1 MNQQIFLDFIKPY
14 AALIESELEQL
25 RLPEKPVSLYEP
37 QRYILSGA
45 GKRIRPILSLMGCG
59 LCGEEIEKAIPS
71 ALAVE
76 LVHNFTLIHDD
87 IMDQAEVRRGQ
98 PTVHIRWDQSTGI
111 LSGDSL
117 FVQAILQLQKLSPD
131 IDYRL
136 ANKIFLEG
144 INHVCEGQALDM
156 EFEKRVN
163 VSTEEYLEMIRGKT
177 AALLSASLQLG
188 GVAAKASK
196 EQLNSLKQLGESLG
210 LAFQVQDDLMDIIA
224 DPEKFGKKQGG
235 DISEGKKTFLMVKT
249 LESCKPD
256 ERIWLTGLLENRP
269 LQSNDVQDVLALYRK
284 YNVTKS
290 AESLLKAYYEKALNT
305 LNRFGDSNYKQDL
318 QQLINYLKSRDS

>member
-1 MNQQIFLDFIKPY
+1 MDFIKPY

-25 RLPEKPVSLYEP
+25 NLPEKPASLYEP
-37 QRYILSGA
+37 QRYILSGT

-59 LCGEEIEKAIPS
+59 LCGEEIEKAIPA

-98 PTVHIRWDQSTGI
+98 PTVHLRWDSSTAI

-117 FVQAILQLQKLSPD
+117 FVQAILQLQDLSPD
-131 IDYRL
+131 VDYKL

-144 INHVCEGQALDM
+144 INHVCEGQALDL
-156 EFEKRVN
+156 EFEKRMD
-163 VSTEEYLEMIRGKT
+163 VSTDEYLEMIGGKT

-188 GVAAKASK
+188 GVAANASD
-196 EQLNSLKQLGESLG
+196 EQLKNLQQLGESLG
-210 LAFQVQDDLMDIIA
+210 LAFQVQDDLMDVTA

-249 LESCKPD
+249 LESCTAD
-256 ERIWLTGLLENRP
+256 ERKWLTELLKNRP
-269 LQSNDVQDVLALYRK
+269 LQSEDVQSVLKLYEK
-284 YNVTKS
+284 YNVTES
-290 AESLLKAYYEKALNT
+290 AESILKRYYEKAIENLNQ
-305 LNRFGDSNYKQDL
+305 FGDSNYKQDL
-318 QQLINYLKSRDS
+318 QQLINYLKRRDS

>member
-1 MNQQIFLDFIKPY
+1 LDFIKPY

-25 RLPEKPVSLYEP
+25 NLPEKPISLYEP

-59 LCGEEIEKAIPS
+59 LCGEEIDKAVPA

-98 PTVHIRWDQSTGI
+98 PTVHHRWDPSTAI
-111 LSGDSL
+111 LSGDGL
-117 FVQAILQLQKLSPD
+117 FVQAILQLQRLSSD
-131 IDYRL
+131 IDYKL

-156 EFEKRVN
+156 EFEKRVD
-163 VSTEEYLEMIRGKT
+163 VSTGEYLEMISGKT

-188 GVAAKASK
+188 GVAAKASEEK
-196 EQLNSLKQLGESLG
+196 LESLRQLGESLG
-210 LAFQVQDDLMDIIA
+210 LAFQVQDDLMDVTA

-256 ERIWLTGLLENRP
+256 ERKWLTDLLNDRP
-269 LQSNDVQDVLALYRK
+269 LQSKDVQSVLALYEK
-284 YNVTKS
+284 YNVTES
-290 AESLLKAYYEKALNT
+290 AESLLKTYYEKAIDNLNQ
-305 LNRFGDSNYKQDL
+305 FGDSNYKQDL
-318 QQLINYLKSRDS
+318 QQLINYLKRRDS

>member
-1 MNQQIFLDFIKPY
+1 M
-14 AALIESELEQL
+14 
-25 RLPEKPVSLYEP
+25 
-37 QRYILSGA
+37 LSGS
-45 GKRIRPILSLMGCG
+45 GKRIRPILSLLGCG
-59 LCGEEIEKAIPS
+59 LCGEEIEKAIPA

-87 IMDQAEVRRGQ
+87 IMDQAVVRRGQ
-98 PTVHIRWDQSTGI
+98 PTVHHRWDASTAI

-131 IDYRL
+131 IDYKL

-156 EFEKRVN
+156 EFEKRMD
-163 VSTEEYLEMIRGKT
+163 VSPGEYLEMISGKT

-188 GVAAKASK
+188 GVAANASG
-196 EQLNSLKQLGESLG
+196 EQRRSLKQLGESLG
-210 LAFQVQDDLMDIIA
+210 LAFQVQDDLMDVTA

-249 LESCKPD
+249 LESSKPD
-256 ERIWLTGLLENRP
+256 ERKWLTDLLGDRP
-269 LQSNDVQDVLALYRK
+269 LQSKDVQNVLALYKK
-284 YNVTKS
+284 YNVIES
-290 AESLLKAYYEKALNT
+290 AESLLKTYYEKAMGT
-305 LNRFGDSNYKQDL
+305 LNQFGDSNYKQDL
-318 QQLINYLKSRDS
+318 QQLINYLKRRDS

>member
-1 MNQQIFLDFIKPY
+1 MDFIKPY
-14 AALIESELEQL
+14 ASLVESELEQL
-25 RLPEKPVSLYEP
+25 NLPEKPVSLYEP

-59 LCGEEIEKAIPS
+59 LCGEEIDKAIPA

-87 IMDQAEVRRGQ
+87 IMDQAEVRRGK
-98 PTVHIRWDQSTGI
+98 PTVHLRWDPSTAI

-117 FVQAILQLQKLSPD
+117 FVQSISQLQKLSED
-131 IDYRL
+131 VDYKL

-156 EFEKRVN
+156 EFEKRMD
-163 VSTEEYLEMIRGKT
+163 VSTGEYLEMISGKT

-188 GVAAKASK
+188 GVAANASK
-196 EQLNSLKQLGESLG
+196 EQLKNLQQLGESLG
-210 LAFQVQDDLMDIIA
+210 LAFQVQDDLMDVTA

-249 LESCKPD
+249 LESCNAD
-256 ERIWLTGLLENRP
+256 ERKWLTDLLLHRP
-269 LQSNDVQDVLALYRK
+269 LQSKDVQDVLKLYEM
-284 YNVTKS
+284 YNVTEA
-290 AESLLKAYYEKALNT
+290 AELLLKKYYEKAIQNLNQ
-305 LNRFGDSNYKQDL
+305 FGDSNYKQDL
-318 QQLINYLKSRDS
+318 QQLINYLKRRDS